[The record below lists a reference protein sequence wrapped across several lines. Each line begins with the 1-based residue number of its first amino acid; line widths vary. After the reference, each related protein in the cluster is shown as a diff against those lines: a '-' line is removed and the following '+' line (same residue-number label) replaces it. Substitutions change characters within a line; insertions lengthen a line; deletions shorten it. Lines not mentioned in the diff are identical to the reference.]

1 MKTLFYRRY
10 HLVVLGIF
18 RFVSFFPLAILL
30 RHPFRIILVFT
41 FEPSLSHD
49 TVSTSCMNHLGHAMR
64 SFGIRYQ
71 PGSHF
76 DNRAFNC
83 MLQES
88 MSGSSISFGTRTFL
102 CFFGRFH
109 QSLCQ
114 KASLLPFLGSVAKQ
128 YWPRKSGHLP
138 TLHGSPILLMC

>member
-1 MKTLFYRRY
+1 
-10 HLVVLGIF
+10 LGF
-18 RFVSFFPLAILL
+18 SDSFLFPLAILL

-49 TVSTSCMNHLGHAMR
+49 TVSTSCMNHLGHAMK

-114 KASLLPFLGSVAKQ
+114 KASLLLFLGSVAKQ